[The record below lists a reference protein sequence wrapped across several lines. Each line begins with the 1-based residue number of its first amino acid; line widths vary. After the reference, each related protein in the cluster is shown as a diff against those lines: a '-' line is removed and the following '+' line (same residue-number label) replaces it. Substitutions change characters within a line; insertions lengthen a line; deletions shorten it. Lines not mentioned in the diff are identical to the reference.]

1 MSLATRNK
9 PRPVCRTRTLFAG
22 AIAYACLP
30 GLRRDIRRHLAR
42 DVLRHVVRDAG
53 LDVYGVWRGG
63 VQAPPA
69 SDVRFSPVGI
79 EDRVLRYW
87 HRFRDR
93 TDMARTRPS
102 LTTHPLRHPLSSFL
116 LSFFPPSSSMQAVT
130 TRTTFQNNT
139 CVIRS
144 RTARAMGAS
153 RPTIRGVRRNS
164 ANGDVQGEML
174 EPSLANNPLVRVG
187 SIVAITAVSA
197 KAGGVLLSAKLLAFL
212 HVMCFGMWFGTLAW
226 TSTVFGVVAFRHL
239 PRQMF
244 GSLQSHLF
252 PKYFAVT
259 ASMPLLLI
267 GTLYALS
274 GGVPPMHE
282 VRLLAI
288 AAFTAVAISPSRS
301 PGRPRS
307 CSSVMPWRKL
317 LRLSVTRRGSP
328 R

>member
-116 LSFFPPSSSMQAVT
+116 LSSFFFDAGRHHTHHFPEQHMRHPIED
-130 TRTTFQNNT
+130 RT
-139 CVIRS
+139 CH
-144 RTARAMGAS
+144 
-153 RPTIRGVRRNS
+153 
-164 ANGDVQGEML
+164 
-174 EPSLANNPLVRVG
+174 G
-187 SIVAITAVSA
+187 SVEADDT
-197 KAGGVLLSAKLLAFL
+197 
-212 HVMCFGMWFGTLAW
+212 
-226 TSTVFGVVAFRHL
+226 
-239 PRQMF
+239 
-244 GSLQSHLF
+244 
-252 PKYFAVT
+252 
-259 ASMPLLLI
+259 
-267 GTLYALS
+267 
-274 GGVPPMHE
+274 
-282 VRLLAI
+282 
-288 AAFTAVAISPSRS
+288 
-301 PGRPRS
+301 
-307 CSSVMPWRKL
+307 
-317 LRLSVTRRGSP
+317 RGSSEFGQ